1 MRLCAL
7 LVVVLSCASVAR
19 AEEPEAVRQYKIKL
33 IVSEGKADAKPGDP
47 SIQVVSKPTLITLDG
62 KDCWLKIGGEVLL
75 PGFGSNAVEYA
86 DNGTQIHI
94 TCHRVDDESVRLK
107 LNMTQ
112 TKTTKNEPEIFRQ
125 SQTVSL
131 VMLKAKLNTPVK
143 TVISEKEKLAT
154 WVEVEVEEIIK
165 NQD

>member
-7 LVVVLSCASVAR
+7 LVVVLSCTSVAR

-33 IVSEGKADAKPGDP
+33 IVSDGKADAKPGDP

-86 DNGTQIHI
+86 DSGTQIHI
-94 TCHRVDDESVRLK
+94 MCHRVDDESVRLK

-112 TKTTKNEPEIFRQ
+112 TKTTKNEPESYRQ
-125 SQTVSL
+125 SQTGSL
-131 VMLKAKLNTPVK
+131 VMLKTKLNTPVK
-143 TVISEKEKLAT
+143 TILNEKDKLAT
-154 WVEVEVEEIIK
+154 WVEVEVEEMAMSE
-165 NQD
+165 